1 MTGITLKVSFVRYES
16 RRQVGGKCQSKCETI
31 SSYKWKYITEEKEVY
46 KIFIASRNRRS
57 DYEDYQGVRKKK
69 VVTFIPANKASV
81 QGSPTFRQ
89 GEFGGLGAIKPHS
102 EPSSC
107 DVVDDELFPVRVC
120 STLQTF

>member
-1 MTGITLKVSFVRYES
+1 MNHDAKLVESVNQNVRRFQATNEN
-16 RRQVGGKCQSKCETI
+16 I
-31 SSYKWKYITEEKEVY
+31 SLRKRKEVY